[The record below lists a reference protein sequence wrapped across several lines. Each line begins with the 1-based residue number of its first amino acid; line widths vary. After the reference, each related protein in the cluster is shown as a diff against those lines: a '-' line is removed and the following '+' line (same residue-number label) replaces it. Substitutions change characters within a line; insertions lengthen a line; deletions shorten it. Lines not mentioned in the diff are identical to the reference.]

1 MVYTEYAK
9 VNPPIVSCCT
19 DPTDRTGNRKGS
31 SKISRSMGEAFC
43 TMYWEMQG
51 ESLRTLQNQHDGGHH
66 IRKGPLCRNVHGA
79 EAGNA
84 ELGHRDWG
92 LGSNQDAITQPL
104 CAKAFNNWPRRREP
118 DCNGPVYDL
127 SFFFSVSKLM
137 SCIEDT
143 LLAWVQDSVIH
154 LLVTVIN
161 FQASV
166 LFTEKHSN

>member
-1 MVYTEYAK
+1 
-9 VNPPIVSCCT
+9 
-19 DPTDRTGNRKGS
+19 
-31 SKISRSMGEAFC
+31 MGEAFC